1 MKMEVTPESFV
12 EKFEIESQGADATK
26 RIAMISTHGYV
37 AAEPPLGMPDTGGQV
52 VFVIELSRKL
62 AQLGYQVDIWTRQF
76 EGQAAE
82 EAVDEGVRILRVPCG
97 GDDFIAKEFLYKCI
111 PEWSRNAL
119 ARVNAEGLSY
129 EFVNSHYWDAGLAGH
144 AFAESLGCE
153 HVHTPHSL
161 GTWKRR
167 KMETDFP
174 EDKESF
180 DEVYN
185 FSERIRNERQI
196 YNDCSI
202 VVATSPIQMDMFFDD
217 YDLPR
222 SKVAMIP
229 PGYDDTRFYPV
240 SEASRNSLREKF
252 GFEGRVITSIGRLS
266 RNKGFDL
273 LIDAFAIVAKRF
285 SDVRLFMPLG
295 SESKD
300 QAEDPMLSDI
310 VKQIHTLGLENRVT
324 LTQSLDDE
332 LMPDFYR
339 ASDLFCL
346 PSRYEPFGMTAV
358 EAMASGAPTI
368 VTTNGGLYRTLEY
381 GKDALYADS
390 FDAEEFGITMCK
402 VLAHPK
408 ISQRISENG
417 SQTARSLFTWSGIA
431 QQLISA
437 LEGIDRNPSPDVL
450 QTVA

>member
-1 MKMEVTPESFV
+1 MKVTPESFV
-12 EKFEIESQGADATK
+12 EKFELEKQVADEGR

-52 VFVIELSRKL
+52 VYVIELSRKL

-76 EGQAAE
+76 EGQVAE
-82 EAVDEGVRILRVPCG
+82 EKVDDGVRILRVPCG
-97 GDDFIAKEFLYKCI
+97 GNEFIAKEFLHKWI

-119 ARVNAEGLSY
+119 AKINAEGLYY
-129 EFVNSHYWDAGLAGH
+129 EFVNSHYWDAGIAG
-144 AFAESLGCE
+144 EIVSNSLGCP
-153 HVHTPHSL
+153 HVHTPHSV

-174 EDKESF
+174 ENTENF
-180 DEVYN
+180 DSVYN
-185 FSERIRNERQI
+185 FTTRIAEEQKV
-196 YNDCSI
+196 YDACSM
-202 VVATSPIQMDMFFDD
+202 VVATSPIQMDMFFGD
-217 YDLPR
+217 YGLPR
-222 SKVAMIP
+222 DKVVMIP

-240 SEASRNSLREKF
+240 SEASRESLREKF

-273 LIDAFAIVAKRF
+273 LVAAFAVVAKRF
-285 SDVRLFMPLG
+285 DDVRLFMPLG
-295 SESKD
+295 SESEG
-300 QAEDPMLSDI
+300 QAEDPMLNDI
-310 VKQIHTLGLENRVT
+310 VKQIHELGLEDRVT
-324 LTQSLDDE
+324 ITQSLDDE

-381 GKDALYADS
+381 GKDALFADS
-390 FDAEEFGITMCK
+390 FDAEDFGITMCK

-417 SQTARSLFTWSGIA
+417 SQKARSLFTWSGIA
-431 QQLISA
+431 QQLLA
-437 LEGIDRNPSPDVL
+437 VVEGIHGDPASPHKLVP
-450 QTVA
+450 VA

>member
-1 MKMEVTPESFV
+1 MKVTPESFV
-12 EKFEIESQGADATK
+12 EKFKLEKQADDAEK

-76 EGQAAE
+76 EGQVAE
-82 EAVDEGVRILRVPCG
+82 EEVDEGVRILRVPCG
-97 GDDFIAKEFLYKCI
+97 GDEFIAKEFLHEWI
-111 PEWSRNAL
+111 PEWARNAM
-119 ARVNAEGLSY
+119 ARINAEGLSY
-129 EFVNSHYWDAGLAGH
+129 EFVNSHYWDAGIAG
-144 AFAESLGCE
+144 EIVSNNLGCP
-153 HVHTPHSL
+153 HVHTPHSV

-174 EDKESF
+174 NDKESF

-185 FSERIRNERQI
+185 FTTRIEHEQKI
-196 YNDCSI
+196 YDSCAI
-202 VVATSPIQMDMFFDD
+202 VVATSPIQMDLFFED
-217 YDLPR
+217 YGLPEE
-222 SKVAMIP
+222 KVAMIP

-240 SEASRNSLREKF
+240 SEASRESLREKF

-273 LIDAFAIVAKRF
+273 LVDAFAVVAKRF
-285 SDVRLFMPLG
+285 NDVRLFMPLG
-295 SESKD
+295 SESEG
-300 QAEDPMLSDI
+300 QAEDPMLNDI
-310 VKQIHTLGLENRVT
+310 VKQIHELGLQDRVT
-324 LTQSLDDE
+324 ITQSLEDD

-390 FDAEEFGITMCK
+390 FDALDYGITMCK
-402 VLAHPK
+402 ALAHPT
-408 ISQRISENG
+408 ISQRLSENG
-417 SQTARSLFTWSGIA
+417 SQKARSLFTWSGIA
-431 QQLISA
+431 QQLIA
-437 LEGIDRNPSPDVL
+437 AVEGVENDPSSPEKL
-450 QTVA
+450 MPVA